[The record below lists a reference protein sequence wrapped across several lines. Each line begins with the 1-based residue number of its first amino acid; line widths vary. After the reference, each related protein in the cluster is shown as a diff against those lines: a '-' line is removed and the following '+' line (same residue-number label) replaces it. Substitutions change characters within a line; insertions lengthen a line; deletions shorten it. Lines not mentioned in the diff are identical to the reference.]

1 MRFGSLNLSYPFRLL
16 SCVLGSAFA
25 YFVRLAVSLAM
36 VLLYHDSV
44 IFQLAMYIKI
54 ALYISAICA
63 VAIVIFMWYNAQY
76 KEVEI

>member
-1 MRFGSLNLSYPFRLL
+1 MLFGNLNLSYPFRLL

-44 IFQLAMYIKI
+44 IFQLALCIKI
-54 ALYISAICA
+54 ALYISAICSI
-63 VAIVIFMWYNAQY
+63 AIVIFICYNAQH
-76 KEVEI
+76 KEVKI